1 MNRQVWNDF
10 TRTAL
15 SAAVVIVVAA
25 PALAQNTT
33 AAIGGRV
40 VAGDGKP
47 LAGVSVAILHTE
59 SKSVSNAVT
68 DADGRYA
75 ARGLRVGGPYT
86 ITFSKDGKSEKR
98 EGVVLALAET
108 LSLDAQLG
116 TATVVVT
123 GQAANSTFNRANMGS
138 GTNIGGAQLNALA
151 SIQRNLQDYARI
163 DPRISQTDKER
174 GEISAMGQ
182 NSRYNSITIDGV
194 TTSDTF
200 GLESNGLPTLK
211 QPITIDAIQSV
222 QVNVSNYDVTQKGYT
237 GANINA
243 VTKSGTNEFKGSVYY
258 VYRNDGLA
266 GQRYNMATDTYFDA
280 PKFKEETKG
289 FTLGGPIIPDK
300 LFFFASYEEL
310 MSTRNAPDYG
320 PVGDAKSNVAITPG
334 FMSSA
339 AAIAKSSY
347 GMNIGDFSIP
357 SGSQVSVKDT
367 LLKLDWT
374 INDQHRANLRYTKTV
389 QSEPIFPN
397 ISSSALS
404 LNSDWYAQ
412 NKSIETVVGQWF
424 ADWSPSFST
433 EAKLSYRDYTSVP
446 ANNAQLP
453 QVQLFLAGALP
464 AGVPA
469 TTVAN
474 RSLYFGTERS
484 RHDNALATK
493 TTDGYFSGNW
503 ALGAHEVKAG
513 VDFSRNEVFNAFLQ
527 DTFGNYSFRCVNS
540 SAAYTYS
547 FGAINC
553 GGATAA
559 QVEQAVLENFQKGR
573 AFTYQAQ
580 VPAAGKTL
588 ADGAATWSL
597 SSVGVFLQD
606 TWKLNKQLTLM
617 PGLRIDTQSTADKP
631 LANAAAAA
639 PTVAGNAATN
649 TRQTG
654 GFGLDNTVTLDGAQ
668 LVQPRLGFN
677 LNLDPE
683 NQRRMQLRGGVGLFQ
698 GAAAA
703 VWLSNPYSNTGVAT
717 RVVGCGGSFSACSP
731 TGGVFNADPNNQP
744 VIPGTTP
751 AANVDFI
758 EKGLGQP
765 AVWKLNLGLDAE
777 LPWHG
782 LVAGAEWLY
791 TQNRQGLYY
800 KHLNLGT
807 VTKTGV
813 DGREMY
819 YNANGYNS
827 DCWTSTGSTATGVG
841 TCGGTVSAK
850 SLSNSAFANV
860 LQASQTKM
868 GGGNAITLSLGQ
880 QPSRSF
886 GWSAAYTRTS
896 AKEVSPLTSSVSN
909 SNWAA
914 RSVLNPNEEVA
925 ANSAYLIQDRVS
937 ASVNWSKAF
946 IGRYKTT
953 MGLFY
958 EGRKGKPYSW
968 TYNNDLNGDG
978 YAGNDL
984 MYIPKAPGSGEV
996 VFAGGSADEARF
1008 WEFVNA
1014 NSELKA
1020 TRGGVVKRNSSFA
1033 PFVNS
1038 FDLRLSQ
1045 EVPGFSTK
1053 HAGVFTLDFLNVG
1066 NMISRR
1072 WGRIDEVGFQSGGGG
1087 ARSFV
1092 NYKGM
1097 TPDGKYIYSTM
1108 PAVESL
1114 ATRQAKGESQ
1124 WAVQATVRYE
1134 F

>member
-1 MNRQVWNDF
+1 
-10 TRTAL
+10 
-15 SAAVVIVVAA
+15 
-25 PALAQNTT
+25 
-33 AAIGGRV
+33 
-40 VAGDGKP
+40 
-47 LAGVSVAILHTE
+47 
-59 SKSVSNAVT
+59 
-68 DADGRYA
+68 
-75 ARGLRVGGPYT
+75 
-86 ITFSKDGKSEKR
+86 
-98 EGVVLALAET
+98 
-108 LSLDAQLG
+108 
-116 TATVVVT
+116 
-123 GQAANSTFNRANMGS
+123 
-138 GTNIGGAQLNALA
+138 
-151 SIQRNLQDYARI
+151 
-163 DPRISQTDKER
+163 
-174 GEISAMGQ
+174 
-182 NSRYNSITIDGV
+182 
-194 TTSDTF
+194 
-200 GLESNGLPTLK
+200 
-211 QPITIDAIQSV
+211 
-222 QVNVSNYDVTQKGYT
+222 
-237 GANINA
+237 
-243 VTKSGTNEFKGSVYY
+243 
-258 VYRNDGLA
+258 
-266 GQRYNMATDTYFDA
+266 
-280 PKFKEETKG
+280 
-289 FTLGGPIIPDK
+289 
-300 LFFFASYEEL
+300 
-310 MSTRNAPDYG
+310 
-320 PVGDAKSNVAITPG
+320 
-334 FMSSA
+334 
-339 AAIAKSSY
+339 
-347 GMNIGDFSIP
+347 
-357 SGSQVSVKDT
+357 
-367 LLKLDWT
+367 
-374 INDQHRANLRYTKTV
+374 
-389 QSEPIFPN
+389 
-397 ISSSALS
+397 
-404 LNSDWYAQ
+404 
-412 NKSIETVVGQWF
+412 
-424 ADWSPSFST
+424 
-433 EAKLSYRDYTSVP
+433 
-446 ANNAQLP
+446 
-453 QVQLFLAGALP
+453 
-464 AGVPA
+464 
-469 TTVAN
+469 
-474 RSLYFGTERS
+474 
-484 RHDNALATK
+484 
-493 TTDGYFSGNW
+493 
-503 ALGAHEVKAG
+503 
-513 VDFSRNEVFNAFLQ
+513 
-527 DTFGNYSFRCVNS
+527 
-540 SAAYTYS
+540 
-547 FGAINC
+547 
-553 GGATAA
+553 
-559 QVEQAVLENFQKGR
+559 
-573 AFTYQAQ
+573 
-580 VPAAGKTL
+580 
-588 ADGAATWSL
+588 
-597 SSVGVFLQD
+597 
-606 TWKLNKQLTLM
+606 
-617 PGLRIDTQSTADKP
+617 
-631 LANAAAAA
+631 
-639 PTVAGNAATN
+639 
-649 TRQTG
+649 
-654 GFGLDNTVTLDGAQ
+654 
-668 LVQPRLGFN
+668 
-677 LNLDPE
+677 
-683 NQRRMQLRGGVGLFQ
+683 
-698 GAAAA
+698 
-703 VWLSNPYSNTGVAT
+703 
-717 RVVGCGGSFSACSP
+717 
-731 TGGVFNADPNNQP
+731 VFNADPNNQP

-819 YNANGYNS
+819 YNANGYNG

-841 TCGGTVSAK
+841 TCGGTVTAK
-850 SLSNSAFANV
+850 ALSNSAFANV

-868 GGGNAITLSLGQ
+868 GGGNAVTLSLGQ

-978 YAGNDL
+978 YSGNDL